1 MTAWILE
8 WIIRTQTSEVSHSA
22 LWVKTSE
29 VYVSPMKKFPYT
41 PLQIAIHVYAWSALI
56 LLIFDAV
63 TGNLSANPI
72 QDLEQRTGRHAIT
85 LLVLS
90 LLCTPLNT
98 LFKWS
103 EPLKRRRA
111 LGLYAF
117 MYATIHVVI
126 FGALDY
132 GLAWSRLIQEVI
144 EKPRLVVGMIA
155 FALLIPL
162 AITSFDIWK
171 KRLGKNWKRLHQ
183 VSYLIAPLVVLH
195 YLWSKKG
202 DVLSLQGEVVKPLI
216 YGIIIAIFL
225 IMRIPPI
232 RKALVSFSTRML
244 ALLPGK
250 NQHPKV
256 NTP

>member
-1 MTAWILE
+1 
-8 WIIRTQTSEVSHSA
+8 
-22 LWVKTSE
+22 
-29 VYVSPMKKFPYT
+29 MKKFPYT
-41 PLQIAIHVYAWSALI
+41 PLQIAMHIYAWSVLVF
-56 LLIFDAV
+56 LLFDFF
-63 TGNLSANPI
+63 TDNLSANPI

-90 LLCTPLNT
+90 LLCTPINT

-111 LGLYAF
+111 LGLYTF
-117 MYATIHVVI
+117 VYATIHLII
-126 FGALDY
+126 FVNLDY

-144 EKPRLVVGMIA
+144 QKPRLMVGAIA
-155 FALLIPL
+155 FILLIPL
-162 AITSFDIWK
+162 ALTSFDVWK

-183 VSYLIAPLVVLH
+183 LVYFLAPLVVLH

-202 DVLSLQGEVVKPLI
+202 DILSFQGEVLKPLI
-216 YGIIIAIFL
+216 YGLVIAIFL
-225 IMRIPPI
+225 IIRIPPI
-232 RKALVSFSTRML
+232 KKVLASFSIRML

-250 NQHPKV
+250 NRQPKV